1 MGNKGFGKGMGACE
15 LAYPHIDNPPAPGL
29 SQGRNYANKSIQN
42 MLERVIKGVADMTV
56 LLEA

>member
-1 MGNKGFGKGMGACE
+1 MVGTYRE
-15 LAYPHIDNPPAPGL
+15 VLAYIDNPPSPGL